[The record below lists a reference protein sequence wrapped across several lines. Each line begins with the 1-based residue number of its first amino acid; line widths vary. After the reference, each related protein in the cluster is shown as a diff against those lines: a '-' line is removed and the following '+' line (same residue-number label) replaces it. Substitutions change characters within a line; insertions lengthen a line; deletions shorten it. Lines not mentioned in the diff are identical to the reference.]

1 MASFASYDP
10 ILGSPS
16 LPEGELTSEEPATAL
31 EDDDFDGG
39 DLYNLFVCEDYVVKT
54 WQFGDLEMPLKCS
67 NMSTT
72 QHDLTGQIVWP
83 ACVLLSWYIYAQRET
98 FKDAVVLELGAGCGL
113 SGFVAAKYCRHSTI
127 TDGNEIVTSL
137 LRQNKEF
144 LSADNV
150 TVEKLMWGIKSE
162 VERSVAIAST
172 DSTVSTSTSSRYPDF
187 IIGAD
192 VILWPNMI
200 LPLLYTIRW
209 LLAYKR
215 GQSKCII
222 SYVVRAHSTTKLL
235 YTTASR
241 LGLDVQ
247 STAVESFLP
256 PDCTDFDSLEKCLL
270 VISIDPNVTELE
282 LQRDVSAEIE
292 ELNAVSAMPC

>member
-1 MASFASYDP
+1 MASFASDDP
-10 ILGSPS
+10 VPGSLPR
-16 LPEGELTSEEPATAL
+16 PEGELTSEEPATAE
-31 EDDDFDGG
+31 EDDAFDGG

-72 QHDLTGQIVWP
+72 QYDLTGQIVWP

-113 SGFVAAKYCRHSTI
+113 SGFVAAKYCRHSTV

-137 LRQNKEF
+137 LRQNKDF

-150 TVEKLMWGIKSE
+150 TVEKLLWGIKSE
-162 VERSVAIAST
+162 VERSVASK
-172 DSTVSTSTSSRYPDF
+172 DRTSSSSSSRYPDF

-241 LGLDVQ
+241 MGLDVQ
-247 STAVESFLP
+247 SAAVENFLP
-256 PDCTDFDSLEKCLL
+256 LDCTDFNSLEKCLL
-270 VISIDPNVTELE
+270 IISIDPSVSELE
-282 LQRDVSAEIE
+282 LQRDVSSEIE
-292 ELNAVSAMPC
+292 EVNAVSAMPC